1 MRGEQMKSRRIL
13 VCAVVSLIMVFVM
26 AVPMTA
32 SATGAEAKI
41 GDQTYSS
48 LSDAFQNAKDGDT
61 ITVMND
67 VSVSDKITV
76 SDGQSITLD
85 LNGYDVS
92 FDFKKHIQIQHGN
105 LNIVGKGCIYEK
117 QPYFSPI
124 ILYGSATNQANYSV
138 VTVGKNITL
147 KGWAGLFIDN
157 NSAAGNYGIVAN
169 VYGTLQGQKD
179 TSGDGGSA
187 LYVNGSI
194 KNTIGNVPKITLDG
208 AVLNNEAGTGIYLA
222 GYADTTMKNCT
233 VTSSSEGSS
242 GIEIRAGKLDV
253 TSCVITGGF
262 GTFTASP
269 NGNGSTS
276 GNVALAIAQHTT
288 KLPIEVTIHDG
299 TLKGGAAVVQDN
311 PQNNDDEA
319 ISKVKLNIENGFYQG
334 TVTSKNLKNFI
345 SGGEYTQPVPDEYIS
360 SDVDVAA
367 TYEIDGMKTY
377 LVGRA
382 DVNEKINTAEGGTI
396 TITKASAGT
405 TLDAPKNGAAL
416 INGTE
421 ETIVVG
427 TGDAKVELSKDQT
440 YKAPEQ
446 TDSSQGST
454 TKPSGDKNPD
464 KADETAKTGD
474 DFHLYV
480 VGGAALAA
488 LIIMGAVAIT
498 GRRQGQK

>member
-1 MRGEQMKSRRIL
+1 
-13 VCAVVSLIMVFVM
+13 MV
-26 AVPMTA
+26 VPMTA
-32 SATGAEAKI
+32 SATGAEVKI
-41 GDQTYSS
+41 GNTTYSS
-48 LSDAFQNAKDGDT
+48 LSEAFQNADDGAT

-67 VSVSDKITV
+67 ASVSDRIIV
-76 SDGQSITLD
+76 SNGKSITLD
-85 LNGYDVS
+85 LNGHDVS
-92 FDFKKHIQIQHGN
+92 FDSNKHIQIRYGN

-117 QPYFSPI
+117 HPNLSPI
-124 ILYGSATNQANYSV
+124 ILYGSATDQANYSV
-138 VTVGKNITL
+138 VTVGKNVTL

-157 NSAAGNYGIVAN
+157 NKTAGNYGIVAN

-179 TSGDGGSA
+179 TSGAGGTA
-187 LYVNGSI
+187 LYVNGLI
-194 KNTIGNVPKITLDG
+194 IHTTGNVPKITLDG
-208 AVLNNEAGTGIYLA
+208 AVLNNEAGVGMYLA

-233 VTSSSEGSS
+233 VTSSSEGSA
-242 GIEIRAGKLDV
+242 GIEIRAGKLDI

-288 KLPIEVTIHDG
+288 KLPIEVTIHNG

-311 PQNNDDEA
+311 PEKNDVEA
-319 ISKVKLNIENGFYQG
+319 ISRVKLNIENGFYQG
-334 TVTSKNLKNFI
+334 TVTSENLKNFI

-474 DFHLYV
+474 DFHLYA

-488 LIIMGAVAIT
+488 LIIMGAVVIT
-498 GRRQGQK
+498 GRRQRQK

>member
-1 MRGEQMKSRRIL
+1 MKSRRIL
-13 VCAVVSLIMVFVM
+13 VCTVVSLIMVFVM

-85 LNGYDVS
+85 LNGHDVS
-92 FDFKKHIQIQHGN
+92 FDSNKHIQIRYGN

-117 QPYFSPI
+117 HPNLSPI
-124 ILYGSATNQANYSV
+124 ILYGSATDQANYSV
-138 VTVGKNITL
+138 VTVGKNVTL

-157 NSAAGNYGIVAN
+157 NKTAGNYGIVAN

-179 TSGDGGSA
+179 TSGAGGTA

-194 KNTIGNVPKITLDG
+194 IHTTGNVPKITLDG
-208 AVLNNEAGTGIYLA
+208 AVLNNEAGAGMYLA

-233 VTSSSEGSS
+233 VTSSSEGSA
-242 GIEIRAGKLDV
+242 GIEIRAGKLDI

-276 GNVALAIAQHTT
+276 GNVALAITQHTT

-311 PQNNDDEA
+311 PQKNDDEA

-474 DFHLYV
+474 DFHLYA

-488 LIIMGAVAIT
+488 LIIMGAVVIT
-498 GRRQGQK
+498 GRRQRQK

>member
-1 MRGEQMKSRRIL
+1 MRGEQMKSRKIL

-32 SATGAEAKI
+32 SATGTEAKI
-41 GDQTYSS
+41 GEQTYSS
-48 LSDAFQNAKDGDT
+48 LSDAFQNADDGAT

-67 VSVSDKITV
+67 ASVSDRIIV
-76 SDGQSITLD
+76 SNGKSITLD
-85 LNGYDVS
+85 LNGHDVS
-92 FDFKKHIQIQHGN
+92 FDSNKHIQIRYGN

-117 QPYFSPI
+117 HPNLSPI
-124 ILYGSATNQANYSV
+124 ILYGSATDQANYSV
-138 VTVGKNITL
+138 VTVGKNVTL

-157 NSAAGNYGIVAN
+157 NTAGNYGIVAN

-179 TSGDGGSA
+179 TSGAGGTA

-194 KNTIGNVPKITLDG
+194 IHTTGNVPKITLDG
-208 AVLNNEAGTGIYLA
+208 AVLNNEAGAGMYLA

-233 VTSSSEGSS
+233 VTSSSEGSA
-242 GIEIRAGKLDV
+242 GIEIRAGKLDI

-334 TVTSKNLKNFI
+334 TVTSQNLKNFI

-382 DVNEKINTAEGGTI
+382 YVNEKINTAEGGTI

-454 TKPSGDKNPD
+454 TKPSSDKNPD

-474 DFHLYV
+474 DFHLYA

-488 LIIMGAVAIT
+488 LIIMGAVVIT
-498 GRRQGQK
+498 GRRQRQK

>member
-1 MRGEQMKSRRIL
+1 MKSRRIL
-13 VCAVVSLIMVFVM
+13 VCTVVSLIMVFVM
-26 AVPMTA
+26 VVPMTA
-32 SATGAEAKI
+32 SATGAEVKI
-41 GDQTYSS
+41 GNTTYSS
-48 LSDAFQNAKDGDT
+48 LSEAFQNADDGAT

-67 VSVSDKITV
+67 ASVSDRIIV
-76 SDGQSITLD
+76 SNGKSITLD
-85 LNGYDVS
+85 LNGHDVS
-92 FDFKKHIQIQHGN
+92 FDSNKHIQIRYGN

-117 QPYFSPI
+117 HPNLSPI
-124 ILYGSATNQANYSV
+124 ILYGSATDQANYSV
-138 VTVGKNITL
+138 VTVGKNVTL

-157 NSAAGNYGIVAN
+157 NKTAGNYGIVAN

-179 TSGDGGSA
+179 TSGAGGTA
-187 LYVNGSI
+187 LYVNGLI
-194 KNTIGNVPKITLDG
+194 IHTTGNVPKITLDG
-208 AVLNNEAGTGIYLA
+208 AVLNNEAGVGMYLA

-233 VTSSSEGSS
+233 VTSSSEGSA
-242 GIEIRAGKLDV
+242 GIEIRAGKLDI

-288 KLPIEVTIHDG
+288 KLPIEVTIHNG

-311 PQNNDDEA
+311 PEKNDVEA
-319 ISKVKLNIENGFYQG
+319 ISRVKLNIENGFYQG
-334 TVTSKNLKNFI
+334 TVTSENLKNFI

-382 DVNEKINTAEGGTI
+382 AVNEKINTAEGGTI

-474 DFHLYV
+474 DFHLYA

-488 LIIMGAVAIT
+488 LIIMGAVVIT
-498 GRRQGQK
+498 GRRQRQK

>member
-1 MRGEQMKSRRIL
+1 M
-13 VCAVVSLIMVFVM
+13 
-26 AVPMTA
+26 
-32 SATGAEAKI
+32 
-41 GDQTYSS
+41 
-48 LSDAFQNAKDGDT
+48 
-61 ITVMND
+61 
-67 VSVSDKITV
+67 
-76 SDGQSITLD
+76 
-85 LNGYDVS
+85 
-92 FDFKKHIQIQHGN
+92 
-105 LNIVGKGCIYEK
+105 
-117 QPYFSPI
+117 
-124 ILYGSATNQANYSV
+124 
-138 VTVGKNITL
+138 
-147 KGWAGLFIDN
+147 
-157 NSAAGNYGIVAN
+157 
-169 VYGTLQGQKD
+169 
-179 TSGDGGSA
+179 
-187 LYVNGSI
+187 
-194 KNTIGNVPKITLDG
+194 
-208 AVLNNEAGTGIYLA
+208 
-222 GYADTTMKNCT
+222 
-233 VTSSSEGSS
+233 
-242 GIEIRAGKLDV
+242 
-253 TSCVITGGF
+253 ITGGF

-421 ETIVVG
+421 EMIVVG

-446 TDSSQGST
+446 TDSSQSST
-454 TKPSGDKNPD
+454 TKPSGDKDPD

-474 DFHLYV
+474 DFHLYA

>member
-1 MRGEQMKSRRIL
+1 MKSRRIL
-13 VCAVVSLIMVFVM
+13 VCTVVSLIMVFVM
-26 AVPMTA
+26 AIPMTA
-32 SATGAEAKI
+32 SATGAEVKI
-41 GDQTYSS
+41 GNTTYSS
-48 LSDAFQNAKDGDT
+48 LSEAFQNADDGAT

-67 VSVSDKITV
+67 ASVSDRIIV
-76 SDGQSITLD
+76 SNGKSITLD
-85 LNGYDVS
+85 LNGHDVS
-92 FDFKKHIQIQHGN
+92 FDSNKHIQIRYGN

-117 QPYFSPI
+117 HPNLSPI
-124 ILYGSATNQANYSV
+124 ILYGSATDQANYSV
-138 VTVGKNITL
+138 VTVGKNVTL

-157 NSAAGNYGIVAN
+157 NTAGNYGIVAN

-179 TSGDGGSA
+179 TSGAGGTA

-194 KNTIGNVPKITLDG
+194 IHTKGNVPKITLDG

-233 VTSSSEGSS
+233 VTSSSEGSA
-242 GIEIRAGKLDV
+242 GIEIRAGKLDI

-319 ISKVKLNIENGFYQG
+319 ISRVKLNIENGFYQG

-367 TYEIDGMKTY
+367 TYEVDGMKTY

-382 DVNEKINTAEGGTI
+382 NVNEKINTAEDGTI
-396 TITKASAGT
+396 TITKASAGM
-405 TLDAPKNGAAL
+405 TLDAPKNGVAL

-454 TKPSGDKNPD
+454 TKPSGDKDSD

-474 DFHLYV
+474 DFHLYA

-488 LIIMGAVAIT
+488 LIIMGAAAIT
-498 GRRQGQK
+498 GRRQRQK

>member
-1 MRGEQMKSRRIL
+1 MKSRRIL
-13 VCAVVSLIMVFVM
+13 VCTVVSLIMVFVM
-26 AVPMTA
+26 AIPMTA
-32 SATGAEAKI
+32 SATGAEVKI
-41 GDQTYSS
+41 GNTTYSS
-48 LSDAFQNAKDGDT
+48 LSEAFQNADDGAT

-67 VSVSDKITV
+67 ASVSDRIIV
-76 SDGQSITLD
+76 SNGKSITLD
-85 LNGYDVS
+85 LNGHDVS
-92 FDFKKHIQIQHGN
+92 FDSNKHIQIRYGN

-117 QPYFSPI
+117 HPNLSPI
-124 ILYGSATNQANYSV
+124 ILYGSATDQANYSV
-138 VTVGKNITL
+138 VTVGKNVTL

-157 NSAAGNYGIVAN
+157 NTAGNYGIVAN

-179 TSGDGGSA
+179 TSGAGGTA

-194 KNTIGNVPKITLDG
+194 IHTKGNVPKITLDG

-233 VTSSSEGSS
+233 VTSSSEGSA
-242 GIEIRAGKLDV
+242 GIEIRAGKLDI

-319 ISKVKLNIENGFYQG
+319 ISRVKLNIENGFYQG

-446 TDSSQGST
+446 TDSSPGST
-454 TKPSGDKNPD
+454 TKPSGDKDSD

-474 DFHLYV
+474 DFHLYA

-488 LIIMGAVAIT
+488 LIIMGAVVIT
-498 GRRQGQK
+498 GRRQRQK

>member
-1 MRGEQMKSRRIL
+1 MKSRKIL

-32 SATGAEAKI
+32 SATGTEAKI
-41 GDQTYSS
+41 GEQTYSS
-48 LSDAFQNAKDGDT
+48 LSDAFQNADDGAT

-67 VSVSDKITV
+67 ASVSDRIIV
-76 SDGQSITLD
+76 SNGKSITLD
-85 LNGYDVS
+85 LNGHDVS
-92 FDFKKHIQIQHGN
+92 FDSNKHIQIRYGN

-117 QPYFSPI
+117 HPNLSPI
-124 ILYGSATNQANYSV
+124 ILYGSATDQANYSV
-138 VTVGKNITL
+138 VTVGKNVTL

-157 NSAAGNYGIVAN
+157 NTAGNYGIVAN

-179 TSGDGGSA
+179 TSGAGGTA
-187 LYVNGSI
+187 LYVNGLI
-194 KNTIGNVPKITLDG
+194 IHTTGNVPKITLDG
-208 AVLNNEAGTGIYLA
+208 AVLNNEAGVGMYLA

-233 VTSSSEGSS
+233 VTSSSEGSA
-242 GIEIRAGKLDV
+242 GIEIRAGKLDI

-288 KLPIEVTIHDG
+288 KLPIEVTIHNG

-311 PQNNDDEA
+311 PEKNDVEA
-319 ISKVKLNIENGFYQG
+319 ISRVKLNIENGFYQG
-334 TVTSKNLKNFI
+334 TVTSENLKNFI

-474 DFHLYV
+474 DFHLYA

>member
-1 MRGEQMKSRRIL
+1 MRGEQMKSRKIL

-32 SATGAEAKI
+32 SATGTEAKI
-41 GDQTYSS
+41 GEQTYSS
-48 LSDAFQNAKDGDT
+48 LSDAFQNADDGAT

-67 VSVSDKITV
+67 ASVSDRIIV
-76 SDGQSITLD
+76 SNGKSITLD
-85 LNGYDVS
+85 LNGHDVS
-92 FDFKKHIQIQHGN
+92 FDSNKHIQIRYGN

-117 QPYFSPI
+117 HPNLSPI
-124 ILYGSATNQANYSV
+124 ILYGSATDQANYSV
-138 VTVGKNITL
+138 VTVGKNVTL

-157 NSAAGNYGIVAN
+157 NTAGNYGIVAN

-179 TSGDGGSA
+179 TSGAGGTA
-187 LYVNGSI
+187 LYVNGLI
-194 KNTIGNVPKITLDG
+194 IHTTGNVPKITLDG
-208 AVLNNEAGTGIYLA
+208 AVLNNEAGVGMYLA

-233 VTSSSEGSS
+233 VTSSSEGSA
-242 GIEIRAGKLDV
+242 GIEIRAGKLDI

-288 KLPIEVTIHDG
+288 KLPIEVTIHNG

-311 PQNNDDEA
+311 PEKNDVEA
-319 ISKVKLNIENGFYQG
+319 ISRVKLNIENGFYQG
-334 TVTSKNLKNFI
+334 TVTSENLKNFI

-474 DFHLYV
+474 DFHLYA

>member
-1 MRGEQMKSRRIL
+1 MKSRRIL
-13 VCAVVSLIMVFVM
+13 VCTVVSLIMVFVM
-26 AVPMTA
+26 VVPMTA
-32 SATGAEAKI
+32 SATGAEVKI
-41 GDQTYSS
+41 GNTTYSS
-48 LSDAFQNAKDGDT
+48 LSEAFQNADDGAT

-67 VSVSDKITV
+67 ASVSDRIIV
-76 SDGQSITLD
+76 SNGKSITLD
-85 LNGYDVS
+85 LNGHDVS
-92 FDFKKHIQIQHGN
+92 FDSNKHIQIRYGN

-117 QPYFSPI
+117 HPNLSPI
-124 ILYGSATNQANYSV
+124 ILYGSATDQANYSV
-138 VTVGKNITL
+138 VTVGKNVTL

-157 NSAAGNYGIVAN
+157 NKTAGNYGIVAN

-179 TSGDGGSA
+179 TSGAGGTA
-187 LYVNGSI
+187 LYVNGLI
-194 KNTIGNVPKITLDG
+194 IHTTGNVPKITLDG
-208 AVLNNEAGTGIYLA
+208 AVLNNEAGVGMYLA

-233 VTSSSEGSS
+233 VTSSSEGSA
-242 GIEIRAGKLDV
+242 GIEIRAGKLDI

-288 KLPIEVTIHDG
+288 KLPIEVTIHNG

-311 PQNNDDEA
+311 PEKNDVEA
-319 ISKVKLNIENGFYQG
+319 ISRVKLNIENGFYQG
-334 TVTSKNLKNFI
+334 TVTSENLKNFI

-464 KADETAKTGD
+464 KSDETAKTGD
-474 DFHLYV
+474 DFHLYA

-488 LIIMGAVAIT
+488 LIIMGAVVIT
-498 GRRQGQK
+498 GRRQRQK

>member
-1 MRGEQMKSRRIL
+1 MCRCIANHGFCDGGTDDGKCNWNGS
-13 VCAVVSLIMVFVM
+13 
-26 AVPMTA
+26 
-32 SATGAEAKI
+32 KI

-48 LSDAFQNAKDGDT
+48 LSDAFQNAKNGDT

-92 FDFKKHIQIQHGN
+92 FDSNKHIQIRYGN

-117 QPYFSPI
+117 YPNLSPI
-124 ILYGSATNQANYSV
+124 ILYGSATDQANYSV
-138 VTVGKNITL
+138 VTVGKNVTL

-157 NSAAGNYGIVAN
+157 NKTAGNYGIVAN

-179 TSGDGGSA
+179 TSGAGGTA

-194 KNTIGNVPKITLDG
+194 IHTTGNVPKITLDG
-208 AVLNNEAGTGIYLA
+208 AVLNNEAGAGMYLA

-233 VTSSSEGSS
+233 VTSSSEGSA
-242 GIEIRAGKLDV
+242 GIEIRAGKLDI

-276 GNVALAIAQHTT
+276 GNVALAITQHTT

-311 PQNNDDEA
+311 PQKNDDEA

-360 SDVDVAA
+360 IDVDVAA

-405 TLDAPKNGAAL
+405 TLGAPKNGAAL

-446 TDSSQGST
+446 TDSSQGSA
-454 TKPSGDKNPD
+454 TKPSGDKDPA

-474 DFHLYV
+474 DFHLYA

>member
-1 MRGEQMKSRRIL
+1 MKSRRIL
-13 VCAVVSLIMVFVM
+13 VCTVVSLIMVFVM

-32 SATGAEAKI
+32 SATGAEVKI
-41 GDQTYSS
+41 GNTTYSS
-48 LSDAFQNAKDGDT
+48 LSEAFQNADDGAT

-67 VSVSDKITV
+67 ASVSDRIIV
-76 SDGQSITLD
+76 SNGKSITLD
-85 LNGYDVS
+85 LNGHDVS
-92 FDFKKHIQIQHGN
+92 FDSNKHIQIRYGN

-117 QPYFSPI
+117 HPNLSPI
-124 ILYGSATNQANYSV
+124 ILYGSATDQANYSV
-138 VTVGKNITL
+138 VTVGKKVTL

-157 NSAAGNYGIVAN
+157 NKTAGNYGIVAN

-179 TSGDGGSA
+179 TSGAGGTA

-194 KNTIGNVPKITLDG
+194 IHTTGNVPKITLDG
-208 AVLNNEAGTGIYLA
+208 AVLNNEAGAGMYLA

-233 VTSSSEGSS
+233 VTSSSEGSA
-242 GIEIRAGKLDV
+242 GIEIRAGKLDI

-311 PQNNDDEA
+311 PEKNDVEA
-319 ISKVKLNIENGFYQG
+319 ISRVKLNIENGFYQG
-334 TVTSKNLKNFI
+334 TVTSENLKNFI

-474 DFHLYV
+474 DFHLYA

-488 LIIMGAVAIT
+488 LIIMGAVVIT
-498 GRRQGQK
+498 GRRQRQK

>member
-1 MRGEQMKSRRIL
+1 MKSRKIL

-32 SATGAEAKI
+32 SATGTEAKI
-41 GDQTYSS
+41 GEQTYSS
-48 LSDAFQNAKDGDT
+48 LSDAFQNADDGAT

-67 VSVSDKITV
+67 ASVSDRIIV
-76 SDGQSITLD
+76 SNGKSITLD
-85 LNGYDVS
+85 LNGHDVS
-92 FDFKKHIQIQHGN
+92 FDSNKHIQIRYGN

-117 QPYFSPI
+117 HPNLSPI
-124 ILYGSATNQANYSV
+124 ILYGSATDQANYSV
-138 VTVGKNITL
+138 VTVGKNVTL

-157 NSAAGNYGIVAN
+157 NTAGNYGIVAN

-179 TSGDGGSA
+179 TSGAGGTA

-194 KNTIGNVPKITLDG
+194 IHTTGNVPKITLDG
-208 AVLNNEAGTGIYLA
+208 AVLNNEAGAGMYLA
-222 GYADTTMKNCT
+222 GNADTTMKNCT
-233 VTSSSEGSS
+233 VTSSSEGSA
-242 GIEIRAGKLDV
+242 GIEIRAGKLDI

-334 TVTSKNLKNFI
+334 TVTSQNLKNFI

-454 TKPSGDKNPD
+454 TKPSSDKNPD

-474 DFHLYV
+474 DFHLYA

-488 LIIMGAVAIT
+488 LIIMGAVVIT
-498 GRRQGQK
+498 GRRQRQK

>member
-1 MRGEQMKSRRIL
+1 MKSRRIL
-13 VCAVVSLIMVFVM
+13 VCTVVSLIMVFVM
-26 AVPMTA
+26 VVPMTA
-32 SATGAEAKI
+32 SATGAEVKI
-41 GDQTYSS
+41 GNTTYSS
-48 LSDAFQNAKDGDT
+48 LSEAFQNADDGAT

-67 VSVSDKITV
+67 ASVSDRIIV
-76 SDGQSITLD
+76 SNGKSITLD
-85 LNGYDVS
+85 LNGHDVS
-92 FDFKKHIQIQHGN
+92 FDSNKHIQIRYGN

-117 QPYFSPI
+117 HPNLSPI
-124 ILYGSATNQANYSV
+124 ILYGSATDQANYSV
-138 VTVGKNITL
+138 VTVGKNVTL

-157 NSAAGNYGIVAN
+157 NKTAGNYGIVAN

-179 TSGDGGSA
+179 TSGAGGTA
-187 LYVNGSI
+187 LYVNGLI
-194 KNTIGNVPKITLDG
+194 IHTTGNVPKITLDG
-208 AVLNNEAGTGIYLA
+208 AVLNNEAGVGMYLA

-233 VTSSSEGSS
+233 VTSSSEGSA
-242 GIEIRAGKLDV
+242 GIEIRAGKLDI

-288 KLPIEVTIHDG
+288 KLPIEVTIHNG

-311 PQNNDDEA
+311 PEKNDVEA
-319 ISKVKLNIENGFYQG
+319 ISRVKLNIENGFYQG
-334 TVTSKNLKNFI
+334 TVTSENLKNFI

>member
-1 MRGEQMKSRRIL
+1 MKSRRIL

-76 SDGQSITLD
+76 SDGKSITLD
-85 LNGYDVS
+85 LNGHDVS
-92 FDFKKHIQIQHGN
+92 FDSNKHIQIRYGN

-117 QPYFSPI
+117 HPNLSPI
-124 ILYGSATNQANYSV
+124 ILYGSATDQANYSV
-138 VTVGKNITL
+138 VTVGKNVTL

-157 NSAAGNYGIVAN
+157 NKTAGNYGIVAN

-179 TSGDGGSA
+179 TSGAGGTA
-187 LYVNGSI
+187 LYVNGLI
-194 KNTIGNVPKITLDG
+194 IHTTGNVPKITLDG
-208 AVLNNEAGTGIYLA
+208 AVLNNEAGVGMYLA

-233 VTSSSEGSS
+233 VTSSSEGSA
-242 GIEIRAGKLDV
+242 GIEIRAGKLDI

-288 KLPIEVTIHDG
+288 KLPIEVTIHNG

-311 PQNNDDEA
+311 PEKNDVEA
-319 ISKVKLNIENGFYQG
+319 ISRVKLNIENGFYQG
-334 TVTSKNLKNFI
+334 TVTSENLKNFI

-446 TDSSQGST
+446 TDSSQGSA
-454 TKPSGDKNPD
+454 TKPSGDKDPA

-474 DFHLYV
+474 DFHLYA

-488 LIIMGAVAIT
+488 LIIMGAVVIT

>member
-1 MRGEQMKSRRIL
+1 MKSRRIL
-13 VCAVVSLIMVFVM
+13 VCTVVSLIMVFVM
-26 AVPMTA
+26 AIPMTA
-32 SATGAEAKI
+32 SATGAEVKI

-67 VSVSDKITV
+67 VSVSDNITV
-76 SDGQSITLD
+76 SNEQSITLD
-85 LNGYDVS
+85 LNGHDVS
-92 FDFKKHIQIQHGN
+92 FDFQKHIQIQHGN

-124 ILYGSATNQANYSV
+124 ILYGSATDQANYSV
-138 VTVGKNITL
+138 VTVGKNVTL

-157 NSAAGNYGIVAN
+157 NTAGNYGIVAN

-179 TSGDGGSA
+179 TSGAGGTA

-194 KNTIGNVPKITLDG
+194 IHTTGNVPKITLDG
-208 AVLNNEAGTGIYLA
+208 AVLNNEAGAGMYLA

-233 VTSSSEGSS
+233 VTSSSEGSA
-242 GIEIRAGKLDV
+242 GIEIRAGKLDI

-334 TVTSKNLKNFI
+334 TVTSQNLKNFI

-367 TYEIDGMKTY
+367 TYEVDGMKTY

-382 DVNEKINTAEGGTI
+382 NVNEKINTAEDGTI
-396 TITKASAGT
+396 TITKASAGM
-405 TLDAPKNGAAL
+405 TLDAPKNGVAL

-421 ETIVVG
+421 EMIVVG
-427 TGDAKVELSKDQT
+427 TGDAKVELSKDQI

-454 TKPSGDKNPD
+454 TKPSGDKDSD

-474 DFHLYV
+474 DFHLYA

-488 LIIMGAVAIT
+488 LIIMGAAAIT
-498 GRRQGQK
+498 GRRQRQK

>member
-1 MRGEQMKSRRIL
+1 
-13 VCAVVSLIMVFVM
+13 
-26 AVPMTA
+26 MTA

-41 GDQTYSS
+41 GEQTYSS
-48 LSDAFQNAKDGDT
+48 LTDAFQNAKDRDT

-67 VSVSDKITV
+67 ASVSDRIIV
-76 SDGQSITLD
+76 SNGKSITLD
-85 LNGYDVS
+85 LNGHDVS
-92 FDFKKHIQIQHGN
+92 FDSNKHIQIRYGN

-117 QPYFSPI
+117 HPNLSPI
-124 ILYGSATNQANYSV
+124 ILYGSATDQANYSV
-138 VTVGKNITL
+138 VTVGKNVTL

-157 NSAAGNYGIVAN
+157 NKTAGNYGIVAN

-179 TSGDGGSA
+179 TSGAGGTA
-187 LYVNGSI
+187 LYVNGLI
-194 KNTIGNVPKITLDG
+194 IHTTGNVPKITLDG
-208 AVLNNEAGTGIYLA
+208 AVLNNEAGVGMYLA

-233 VTSSSEGSS
+233 VTSSSEGSA
-242 GIEIRAGKLDV
+242 GIEIRAGKLDI

-288 KLPIEVTIHDG
+288 KLPIEVTIHNG

-311 PQNNDDEA
+311 PEKNDVEA
-319 ISKVKLNIENGFYQG
+319 ISRVKLNIENGFYQG
-334 TVTSKNLKNFI
+334 TVTSENLKNFI

-474 DFHLYV
+474 DFHLYA

-488 LIIMGAVAIT
+488 LIIMGAVVIT
-498 GRRQGQK
+498 GRRQRQK

>member
-1 MRGEQMKSRRIL
+1 MKSRRIL
-13 VCAVVSLIMVFVM
+13 VCIVVSLIMVFVM

-41 GDQTYSS
+41 GEQTYSS
-48 LSDAFQNAKDGDT
+48 LTDAFQNAKDRDT

-67 VSVSDKITV
+67 ASVSDIITV
-76 SDGQSITLD
+76 SNGQSIKLD
-85 LNGYDVS
+85 LNGHDVS
-92 FDFKKHIQIQHGN
+92 FDSKKHIRIRHGN
-105 LNIVGKGCIYEK
+105 LNIVGNGCIYEK
-117 QPYFSPI
+117 DPYLSPI
-124 ILYGSATNQANYSV
+124 ILDGSATDQANYSV
-138 VTVGKNITL
+138 VTVGKNVTL
-147 KGWAGLFIDN
+147 KGWAGLFIN
-157 NSAAGNYGIVAN
+157 YSKAGNYGIVAN

-179 TSGDGGSA
+179 TSGAGGTA

-194 KNTIGNVPKITLDG
+194 IHTKGNVPKITLDG
-208 AVLNNEAGTGIYLA
+208 AVLNNEAGAGMYLA

-233 VTSSSEGSS
+233 VTSSSEGSA
-242 GIEIRAGKLDV
+242 GIEIRAGKLDI

-311 PQNNDDEA
+311 PEKNDVEA
-319 ISKVKLNIENGFYQG
+319 ISRVKLNIENGFYQG
-334 TVTSKNLKNFI
+334 TVTSENLKNFI

-454 TKPSGDKNPD
+454 TKPSSDKNPD

-474 DFHLYV
+474 DFHLYA

-488 LIIMGAVAIT
+488 LIIMGAVVIT
-498 GRRQGQK
+498 GRRQKQK

>member
-1 MRGEQMKSRRIL
+1 MKSRRIL
-13 VCAVVSLIMVFVM
+13 VCTVVSLIMVFVM
-26 AVPMTA
+26 VVPMTA
-32 SATGAEAKI
+32 SATGAEVKI
-41 GDQTYSS
+41 GNTTYSS
-48 LSDAFQNAKDGDT
+48 LSEAFQNADDGAT

-67 VSVSDKITV
+67 ASVSDRIIV
-76 SDGQSITLD
+76 SNGKSITLD
-85 LNGYDVS
+85 LNGHDVS
-92 FDFKKHIQIQHGN
+92 FDSNKHIQIRYGN

-117 QPYFSPI
+117 HPNLSPI
-124 ILYGSATNQANYSV
+124 ILYGSATDQANYSV
-138 VTVGKNITL
+138 VTVGKNVTL

-157 NSAAGNYGIVAN
+157 NKTAGNYGIVAN

-179 TSGDGGSA
+179 TSGAGGTA
-187 LYVNGSI
+187 LYVNGLI
-194 KNTIGNVPKITLDG
+194 IHTTGNVPKITLDG
-208 AVLNNEAGTGIYLA
+208 AVLNNEAGVGMYLA

-233 VTSSSEGSS
+233 VTSSSEGSA
-242 GIEIRAGKLDV
+242 GIEIRAGKLDI

-288 KLPIEVTIHDG
+288 KLPIEVTIHNG

-311 PQNNDDEA
+311 PEKNDVEA
-319 ISKVKLNIENGFYQG
+319 ISRVKLNIENGFYQG
-334 TVTSKNLKNFI
+334 TVTSENLKNFI

-474 DFHLYV
+474 DFHLYA

-488 LIIMGAVAIT
+488 LIIMGAVVIT
-498 GRRQGQK
+498 GRRQRQK

>member
-1 MRGEQMKSRRIL
+1 MKSRKIL

-32 SATGAEAKI
+32 SATGAEVKI
-41 GDQTYSS
+41 GNTTYSS
-48 LSDAFQNAKDGDT
+48 LSEAFQNADNGAT

-67 VSVSDKITV
+67 ASVSNSITV
-76 SDGQSITLD
+76 SNGKSIKLD
-85 LNGYDVS
+85 LNGHDVS
-92 FDFKKHIQIQHGN
+92 FARDQHILIRHGN
-105 LNIVGKGCIYEK
+105 LNIVGEGCIYEE
-117 QPYFSPI
+117 QPNFSPI
-124 ILYGSATNQANYSV
+124 ILYGSATDQANYSV
-138 VTVGKNITL
+138 VTVGKNVTL
-147 KGWAGLFIDN
+147 KGWAGLFIN
-157 NSAAGNYGIVAN
+157 NSKANSKAGNYGIVAN

-179 TSGDGGSA
+179 TSGAGGTA

-194 KNTIGNVPKITLDG
+194 IHTTGNVPKITLDG
-208 AVLNNEAGTGIYLA
+208 AVLNNEAGAGMYLA

-233 VTSSSEGSS
+233 VTSSSEGSA
-242 GIEIRAGKLDV
+242 GIEIRAGKLDI

-334 TVTSKNLKNFI
+334 TVTSQNLKNFI

-416 INGTE
+416 INRTE

-446 TDSSQGST
+446 TDSSQGSA
-454 TKPSGDKNPD
+454 TKPSGDKDPA
-464 KADETAKTGD
+464 KEDETAKTGD
-474 DFHLYV
+474 DFHLYA

>member
-1 MRGEQMKSRRIL
+1 MKSRRIL
-13 VCAVVSLIMVFVM
+13 VCTVVSLIMVFVM
-26 AVPMTA
+26 VVPMTA
-32 SATGAEAKI
+32 SATGAEVKI
-41 GDQTYSS
+41 GNTTYSS
-48 LSDAFQNAKDGDT
+48 LSEAFQNADDGAT

-67 VSVSDKITV
+67 ASVSDRIIV
-76 SDGQSITLD
+76 SNGKSITLD
-85 LNGYDVS
+85 LNGHDVS
-92 FDFKKHIQIQHGN
+92 FDSNKHIQIRYGN

-117 QPYFSPI
+117 HPNLSPI
-124 ILYGSATNQANYSV
+124 ILYGSATDQANYSV
-138 VTVGKNITL
+138 VTVGKNVTL

-157 NSAAGNYGIVAN
+157 NKTAGNYGIVAN

-179 TSGDGGSA
+179 TSGAGGTA
-187 LYVNGSI
+187 LYVNGLI
-194 KNTIGNVPKITLDG
+194 IHTTGNVPKITLDG

-233 VTSSSEGSS
+233 VTSSSEGSA
-242 GIEIRAGKLDV
+242 GIEIRAGKLDI

-311 PQNNDDEA
+311 PEKNDVEA
-319 ISKVKLNIENGFYQG
+319 ISRVKLNIENGFYQG
-334 TVTSKNLKNFI
+334 TVTSENLKNFI

-474 DFHLYV
+474 DFHLYA

-488 LIIMGAVAIT
+488 LIIMGAVVIT
-498 GRRQGQK
+498 GRRQRQK

>member
-1 MRGEQMKSRRIL
+1 MKSRRIL
-13 VCAVVSLIMVFVM
+13 VCTVVSLIMVFVM
-26 AVPMTA
+26 VVPMTA
-32 SATGAEAKI
+32 SATGAEVKI
-41 GDQTYSS
+41 GNTTYSS
-48 LSDAFQNAKDGDT
+48 LSEAFQNADDGAT

-67 VSVSDKITV
+67 ASVSDRIIV
-76 SDGQSITLD
+76 SNGKSITLD
-85 LNGYDVS
+85 LNGHDVS
-92 FDFKKHIQIQHGN
+92 FDSNKHIQIRYGN

-117 QPYFSPI
+117 LPNLSPI
-124 ILYGSATNQANYSV
+124 ILYGSATDQANYSV
-138 VTVGKNITL
+138 VTVGKNVTL

-157 NSAAGNYGIVAN
+157 NKTAGNYGIVAN

-179 TSGDGGSA
+179 TSGAGGTA
-187 LYVNGSI
+187 LYVNGLI
-194 KNTIGNVPKITLDG
+194 IHTTGNVPKITLDG
-208 AVLNNEAGTGIYLA
+208 AVLNNEAGVGMYLA

-233 VTSSSEGSS
+233 VTSSSEGSA
-242 GIEIRAGKLDV
+242 GIEIRAGKLDI

-288 KLPIEVTIHDG
+288 KLPIEVTIHNG

-311 PQNNDDEA
+311 PEKNDVEA
-319 ISKVKLNIENGFYQG
+319 ISRVKLNIENGFYQG
-334 TVTSKNLKNFI
+334 TVTSENLKNFI

-474 DFHLYV
+474 DFHLYA

-488 LIIMGAVAIT
+488 LIIMGAVVIT
-498 GRRQGQK
+498 GRRQRQK

>member
-1 MRGEQMKSRRIL
+1 MKSRKIL

-32 SATGAEAKI
+32 SATGTEAKI
-41 GDQTYSS
+41 GEQTYSS
-48 LSDAFQNAKDGDT
+48 LSDAFQNADDGAT

-67 VSVSDKITV
+67 ASVSDRIIV
-76 SDGQSITLD
+76 SNGKSITLD
-85 LNGYDVS
+85 LNGHDVS
-92 FDFKKHIQIQHGN
+92 FDSNKHIQIRYGN

-117 QPYFSPI
+117 HPNLSPI
-124 ILYGSATNQANYSV
+124 ILYGSATDQANYSV
-138 VTVGKNITL
+138 VTVGKNVTL

-157 NSAAGNYGIVAN
+157 NTAGNYGIVAN

-179 TSGDGGSA
+179 TSGAGGTA

-194 KNTIGNVPKITLDG
+194 IHTTGNVPKITLDG
-208 AVLNNEAGTGIYLA
+208 AVLNNEAGAGMYLA

-233 VTSSSEGSS
+233 VTSSSEGSA
-242 GIEIRAGKLDV
+242 GIEIRAGKLDI

-334 TVTSKNLKNFI
+334 TVTSQNLKNFI

-382 DVNEKINTAEGGTI
+382 YVNEKINTAEGGTI

-454 TKPSGDKNPD
+454 TKPSSDKNPD

-474 DFHLYV
+474 DFHLYA

-488 LIIMGAVAIT
+488 LIIMGAVVIT
-498 GRRQGQK
+498 GRRQRQK